1 MALPSFKG
9 TSFPVFRWL
18 SCVTFLCFQKLSE
31 VIKFIGLDS
40 KQYKGHSFRIG
51 AATHAAQ
58 VGFSENAIQNMGRW
72 KSDAVKRYIRIGSFS
87 VKND

>member
-1 MALPSFKG
+1 MGPLFQFLDDCPVSYSFVSK
-9 TSFPVFRWL
+9 S
-18 SCVTFLCFQKLSE
+18 
-31 VIKFIGLDS
+31 LDP

-87 VKND
+87 V